1 MDIDWQQVLVWVI
14 VGGFAGT
21 TAGRI
26 VAMNKVGLGLWKNI
40 FVGMIGA
47 IIGGGIF
54 KLLKIDLGL
63 GRLNISFE
71 ELIAAFVGSFIVI
84 LVWWIVSKSKPKK

>member
-1 MDIDWQQVLVWVI
+1 MDIDWQQVLVWII

-21 TAGRI
+21 IAGRI
-26 VAMNKVGLGLWKNI
+26 VAMNKEGLGLWKNI

-84 LVWWIVSKSKPKK
+84 LAWWIISKSKPKK